1 VNGQPVDMVTAP
13 ENAAIVLARTPFYAE
28 AGGQRGD
35 QGVISSEM
43 GAFQVLDTQ
52 RPIPGLNVQ
61 FGQMTEGS
69 LRVGASVRAQV
80 NAERRRNIMRNHSAT
95 HLLHRALKDLF
106 GEQVNQRGS
115 LVAEDR
121 LRFDFS
127 LNRPITDEEL
137 REVDRRV
144 SGWVLEDLP
153 VTTQILPYREA
164 IATGAMALFSEKYG
178 DLVRVVTM
186 GSSRELCG
194 GTHVGATG
202 QIGLYL
208 TTQEVSVA
216 ANTRRIEALT
226 GVTADTFLRG
236 RSDLLTTV
244 SERLRT
250 KPDEVLTRVDQFQE
264 ELAEARR
271 ELAAA
276 QRAQARELAD
286 QLVGKAVRVGDTGDT
301 PVVAAVVSVS
311 DDQALR
317 ALSDTV
323 RAKLGPAVVAL
334 IMTSGD
340 QARFVVMVDPAL
352 TARGVDARAIAADL
366 GARLGGR
373 GGGKPELAQGGG
385 KNADAARSAVEAVPQ
400 LVSAQLK

>member
-1 VNGQPVDMVTAP
+1 
-13 ENAAIVLARTPFYAE
+13 
-28 AGGQRGD
+28 
-35 QGVISSEM
+35 
-43 GAFQVLDTQ
+43 
-52 RPIPGLNVQ
+52 
-61 FGQMTEGS
+61 
-69 LRVGASVRAQV
+69 
-80 NAERRRNIMRNHSAT
+80 
-95 HLLHRALKDLF
+95 
-106 GEQVNQRGS
+106 
-115 LVAEDR
+115 
-121 LRFDFS
+121 
-127 LNRPITDEEL
+127 
-137 REVDRRV
+137 
-144 SGWVLEDLP
+144 
-153 VTTQILPYREA
+153 
-164 IATGAMALFSEKYG
+164 
-178 DLVRVVTM
+178 
-186 GSSRELCG
+186 
-194 GTHVGATG
+194 VGATG

-286 QLVGKAVRVGDTGDT
+286 QLVGRAVRVGDTGDT

>member
-1 VNGQPVDMVTAP
+1 
-13 ENAAIVLARTPFYAE
+13 
-28 AGGQRGD
+28 
-35 QGVISSEM
+35 
-43 GAFQVLDTQ
+43 
-52 RPIPGLNVQ
+52 
-61 FGQMTEGS
+61 MTEGS

-153 VTTQILPYREA
+153 VTTQILPYKEA

-286 QLVGKAVRVGDTGDT
+286 QLVGRAVRVGDTGDT